1 MKIKRFK
8 DWSIAGKV
16 LSISLATVAIIAAV
30 NFLYLLPTLQERI
43 LAEREDTLKAVVDL
57 PVELIAEYDQRVQ
70 KGEFTL
76 DEGQKRAKE
85 RIKAMRY
92 ADNEYFWINDLNA
105 VMLMHPL
112 KPELNGKDQSG
123 MKDKNGK
130 ALFAEMAN
138 VARTKGAGIVEYFWP
153 KPGSTVAVQ
162 KLSYVKMYKPWGW
175 VVGTGLYMDDLHQV
189 MTEMRWKIAAL
200 TLAIAVAVLLLG
212 YLVASRISKNIN
224 RLIAVADELA
234 LGNVDVVIESD
245 SRDETGNL
253 AQAFGKMVDNIA
265 EAARAA
271 QKVAAGDL
279 SVQLQA
285 KSDKDVLATNL
296 NVTIAAIQTMA
307 ADANMLAKAAMDGRL
322 TERADVTRHQGEY
335 RRIIEGVNATIARLV
350 GLLDAMPA
358 PAMIVDRDFSVTYM
372 NELGAKVGG
381 KTQAQVIGTKCY
393 DHFKTS
399 DCGSTNCACGRA
411 MQTGAIASSE
421 TDAHPSAG
429 LDLDI
434 AYTGLPL
441 RDDTGRV
448 IGAFEVVTDQTAIKQ
463 AARLAKKISDY
474 QELETRK
481 LVHGL
486 DKLAKGDVDF
496 SITTAEA
503 DADTGEAKQIFDDL
517 ASAVNGCVDVIK
529 TLNADTAHLSQ
540 AALEGRLTT
549 RAEAH
554 KHQGAYRDI
563 VQGVND
569 TLSTMVGFMDNMP
582 APAMII
588 DNDFN
593 VLYMNQLGA
602 KVGGKSQAQV
612 IGSKCYDHFKTS
624 DCKTANCACA
634 QAITSG
640 LEATRETDAHPSVGL
655 DLDISY
661 TGVPIKD
668 KEGKVIGAFEV
679 VTDLTSVKTAARQA
693 KKIAD
698 YQDRETKKLVD
709 GLGRLALGD
718 VNITLSTEPA
728 DSDMSE
734 VKHTFDTLA
743 QAVNSSAQANRT
755 ISQVAQQIAAGDLTL
770 KLVERSPEDELMI
783 ALKAMLA
790 KLNEVVTDVKGA
802 ADNVASGSQELSSSS
817 EQMSQGASEQAA
829 AAEEVSSSMEEMTS
843 NIRQNADNALQTEKI
858 ASKSAKDAKEGG
870 EAVSHTV
877 SAMKEIAGKISI
889 IEEIA
894 RQTNLLALNAAIE
907 AARAG
912 EHGKGFAVVASEVRK
927 LAERSQKA
935 AAEISQLSSSSV
947 EIAERAGNM
956 LNQMV
961 PDIQRTAELV
971 MEISAACREQDTGAE
986 QINKAIQ
993 QLDQVIQQNAS
1004 AAEEMSS
1011 TAEEL
1016 SSQAEQLQGTI
1027 TFFKVEGAEHGAKA
1041 LPPLH
1046 GLKQEPQR
1054 QKSKPVTRKKTLT
1067 QSVAMAPLQTKRKAA
1082 ASGLAL
1088 EMEQDDSDF
1097 ERF

>member
-1 MKIKRFK
+1 MSIKRFK
-8 DWSIAGKV
+8 DWSIAAKV
-16 LSISLATVAIIAAV
+16 LSISLATVVIIAAV
-30 NFLYLLPTLQERI
+30 NFFYLLPTMQDRI

-57 PVELIAEYDQRVQ
+57 PVELVAEYDQRVQ

-76 DEGQKRAKE
+76 EEAKKRAME
-85 RIKAMRY
+85 RIRNMRY
-92 ADNEYFWINDLNA
+92 GDNEYFWINDVNA

-123 MKDKNGK
+123 TKDPTGK
-130 ALFAEMAN
+130 TLFAEMAN
-138 VARTKGAGIVEYFWP
+138 VAKNNGSGVVEYRWP
-153 KPGSTVAVQ
+153 KPGSTVPVA
-162 KLSYVKMYKPWGW
+162 KLSYVKLYKPWGW
-175 VVGTGLYMDDLHQV
+175 IIGTGLYMDDLHQV
-189 MTEMRWKIAAL
+189 IADMRWKMAGI

-224 RLIAVADELA
+224 KLIKVADQLA
-234 LGNVDVVIESD
+234 VGNVDLVIESD
-245 SRDETGNL
+245 SQDEAGNL
-253 AQAFGKMVDNIA
+253 AHAFSKMVDNIA

-271 QKVAAGDL
+271 EKVAAGDL
-279 SVQLQA
+279 SVQLQP
-285 KSDKDVLATNL
+285 KSEKDVLAVNL
-296 NVTIAAIQTMA
+296 NVTIAAVQAMV
-307 ADANMLAKAAMDGRL
+307 ADANMLAQAAMEGRL
-322 TERADVTRHQGEY
+322 TERADVTRHHGDY

-358 PAMIVDRDFSVTYM
+358 PAMIVDRDFSVMYM

-381 KTQAQVIGTKCY
+381 KTQAQVVGTKCY

-411 MQTGAIASSE
+411 MQTGTMASSE
-421 TDAHPSAG
+421 TDAHPAG
-429 LDLDI
+429 LNLDI

-441 RDDTGRV
+441 HDNSGRV
-448 IGAFEVVTDQTAIKQ
+448 IGAFEVVTDQTAVKQ
-463 AARLAKKISDY
+463 AARLANKISDY
-474 QELETRK
+474 QEQETRK

-486 DKLAKGDVDF
+486 DKLAKGQVDF

-503 DADTGEAKQIFDDL
+503 DADTADAKQIFDSL
-517 ASAVNGCVDVIK
+517 AAAVNGCVDVIK
-529 TLNADTAHLSQ
+529 TLNADTAQLSQ
-540 AALEGRLTT
+540 AALEGRLTA
-549 RAEAH
+549 RAEAQ

-569 TLSTMVGFMDNMP
+569 TLTTMVGFMDNMP
-582 APAMII
+582 APAMVI
-588 DNDFN
+588 DKDFN

-612 IGSKCYDHFKTS
+612 IGTKCYDHFKTG
-624 DCKTANCACA
+624 DCRTANCACA

-640 LEATRETDAHPSVGL
+640 LEATRETDAHPSAGL

-693 KKIAD
+693 KRIAD
-698 YQDRETKKLVD
+698 YQENETRKLVE

-718 VNITLSTEPA
+718 VNISLCTEPA
-728 DSDMSE
+728 DSDTAE

-743 QAVNSSAQANRT
+743 QAVNSSAQANRN

-770 KLVERSPEDELMI
+770 KLVERSPEDQLMI

-870 EAVSHTV
+870 EAVTHTV
-877 SAMKEIAGKISI
+877 AAMKEIAGKISI

-927 LAERSQKA
+927 LAERSQRA
-935 AAEISQLSSSSV
+935 AAEISDLSSSSV

-1016 SSQAEQLQGTI
+1016 SSQAEQLQGSI
-1027 TFFKVEGAEHGAKA
+1027 TFFKVEGAHAQ
-1041 LPPLH
+1041 PPLH
-1046 GLKQEPQR
+1046 GLKQEPVQH
-1054 QKSKPVTRKKTLT
+1054 KAKPAPRKKTLT
-1067 QSVAMAPLQTKRKAA
+1067 QAVPRVSVQSKRSVV

-1088 EMEQDDSDF
+1088 EMDQDDSDF
-1097 ERF
+1097 EKF

>member
-1 MKIKRFK
+1 MKIKGFK
-8 DWSIAGKV
+8 DWSIAAKV
-16 LSISLATVAIIAAV
+16 LSISLATVVIIAAV
-30 NFLYLLPTLQERI
+30 NFLYLLPTMQDRI

-57 PVELIAEYDQRVQ
+57 PIELIAEYDQRVQ
-70 KGEFTL
+70 KGEFTP
-76 DEGQKRAKE
+76 EEAKKRAME
-85 RIKAMRY
+85 RIKNMRY
-92 ADNEYFWINDLNA
+92 AGDEYFWINDVNA
-105 VMLMHPL
+105 VMLMHPI
-112 KPELNGKDQSG
+112 KPELNGKDQSAT
-123 MKDKNGK
+123 KDPTGK
-130 ALFAEMAN
+130 QLFVEMAN
-138 VARTKGAGIVEYFWP
+138 VARNKGGGVVEYRWP
-153 KPGSTVAVQ
+153 KPGSTVPVA
-162 KLSYVKMYKPWGW
+162 KLSYVKLYKPWGW

-189 MTEMRWKIAAL
+189 IAEMRWKMGAITLGIAA
-200 TLAIAVAVLLLG
+200 AVLLLG
-212 YLVASRISKNIN
+212 YLVASRISRNIN
-224 RLIAVADELA
+224 RLIKVADELA

-245 SRDETGNL
+245 SRDEAGNL
-253 AQAFGKMVDNIA
+253 SHAFARMVDNIA

-271 QKVAAGDL
+271 EKVAAGDL
-279 SVQLQA
+279 SVQLQP
-285 KSDKDVLATNL
+285 KSEKDVLATNL
-296 NVTIAAIQTMA
+296 NVTIAAVQAMA
-307 ADANMLAKAAMDGRL
+307 GDANMLAKAAMEGRL
-322 TERADVTRHQGEY
+322 TERADATRHQGEY
-335 RRIIEGVNATIARLV
+335 RRIIEGVNATMARLV

-358 PAMIVDRDFSVTYM
+358 PAMIVDRDFSVMYM

-381 KTQAQVIGTKCY
+381 KTQAQVVGTKCY

-411 MQTGAIASSE
+411 MQTGAMASSE

-434 AYTGLPL
+434 AYTGLPIH
-441 RDDTGRV
+441 DDSGRV
-448 IGAFEVVTDQTAIKQ
+448 IGAFEVVTDQTAVKQ

-486 DKLAKGDVDF
+486 DKLAKGDVEF
-496 SITTAEA
+496 SISTAEA
-503 DADTGEAKQIFDDL
+503 DADTGEAKQIFDAL
-517 ASAVNGCVDVIK
+517 AAAVNGCVEVIK
-529 TLNADTAHLSQ
+529 TLNTDTAELSQ

-549 RAEAH
+549 RADSH

-588 DNDFN
+588 DNDFT

-612 IGSKCYDHFKTS
+612 IGTKCYDHFKTS
-624 DCKTANCACA
+624 DCRTANCACA
-634 QAITSG
+634 KAITTG
-640 LEATRETDAHPSVGL
+640 LDATHETDAHPSAGL

-668 KEGKVIGAFEV
+668 REGKVIGAFEV

-698 YQDRETKKLVD
+698 YQERETQKLVE

-728 DSDMSE
+728 DSDTTA

-743 QAVNSSAQANRT
+743 QAVNSSAQANRN

-770 KLVERSPEDELMI
+770 KLVERSPEDQLMI

-829 AAEEVSSSMEEMTS
+829 AAEEVSSSMEEMSS

-927 LAERSQKA
+927 LAERSQRA

-947 EIAERAGNM
+947 EIAERAGSM

-1016 SSQAEQLQGTI
+1016 SSQAEQLQGSI
-1027 TFFKVEGAEHGAKA
+1027 AFFKVEGANA
-1041 LPPLH
+1041 PPTLH
-1046 GLKQEPQR
+1046 GLKQEPPQH
-1054 QKSKPVTRKKTLT
+1054 KSKPVTRKKALT
-1067 QSVAMAPLQTKRKAA
+1067 QSVPRVPVQTKRSVV

-1088 EMEQDDSDF
+1088 EMDQDDSAF
-1097 ERF
+1097 EKF

>member
-1 MKIKRFK
+1 MKIRRFK

-16 LSISLATVAIIAAV
+16 LSVSLAAVVIIAAV
-30 NFLYLLPTLQERI
+30 NFLYLLPSLERRV
-43 LAEREDTLKAVVDL
+43 LAEREATLRSVVDL

-70 KGEFTL
+70 KGEFSL
-76 DEGQKRAKE
+76 QEGQKRAKD
-85 RIKAMRY
+85 RIRQMRY

-105 VMLMHPL
+105 VMLMHPI
-112 KPELNGKDQSG
+112 KPELNGKDQSSV
-123 MKDKNGK
+123 KDPDGK
-130 ALFAEMAN
+130 TLFTEMAS
-138 VARTKGAGIVEYFWP
+138 VAKTKGAGVVEYLWP
-153 KPGSTVAVQ
+153 KPGSTMPVK
-162 KLSYVKMYKPWGW
+162 KLSYVKLYKPWGW
-175 VVGTGLYMDDLHQV
+175 VVGSGLYMDDLNQV
-189 MTEMRWKIAAL
+189 IGAMRWKMAAI
-200 TLAIAVAVLLLG
+200 TLLIAVAVLLLG
-212 YLVASRISKNIN
+212 YLVASRISKNIKK
-224 RLIAVADELA
+224 LIRVADDLA
-234 LGNVDVVIESD
+234 QGDVDLVIEAD

-253 AQAFGKMVDNIA
+253 AEAFRKMVENIA
-265 EAARAA
+265 VAAKAA
-271 QKVAAGDL
+271 ERVAAGDL
-279 SVQLQA
+279 SVQLQVRSEKDILA
-285 KSDKDVLATNL
+285 KNL
-296 NVTIAAIQTMA
+296 NVTIAAVQAMA
-307 ADANMLAKAAMDGRL
+307 ADANMLARAAMEGRL
-322 TERADVTRHQGEY
+322 TERADAGRHQGEY

-350 GLLDAMPA
+350 GLLDSMPA
-358 PAMIVDRDFSVTYM
+358 PAMIVDRDFSVMYM
-372 NELGAKVGG
+372 NEIGAKVGG
-381 KTQAQVIGTKCY
+381 KTQAQVVGTKCY

-411 MQTGAIASSE
+411 MQTAAVASSE

-434 AYTGLPL
+434 SYTGMPL
-441 RDDTGRV
+441 HDDTGRV
-448 IGAFEVVTDQTAIKQ
+448 IGAFEVVTDQTAVKQ
-463 AARLAKKISDY
+463 ASRLAKKISDY

-486 DKLAKGDVDF
+486 DKLAKGEVDF
-496 SITTAEA
+496 SISTAEG
-503 DADTGEAKQIFDDL
+503 DADTREARETFDSL
-517 ASAVNGCVDVIK
+517 AAAVNGCVDVIK
-529 TLNADTAHLSQ
+529 TLNADAAGLAQ
-540 AALEGRLTT
+540 AATEGKLTA
-549 RAEAH
+549 RADAH

-569 TLSTMVGFMDNMP
+569 TLATMVGFMDNMP
-582 APAMII
+582 TPAMII

-612 IGSKCYDHFKTS
+612 IGTKCYDHFKTG
-624 DCKTANCACA
+624 DCKSANCACS
-634 QAITSG
+634 QAISTG
-640 LEATRETDAHPSVGL
+640 LEATRETDAHPCAGL

-668 KEGKVIGAFEV
+668 KGGKVIGAFEV
-679 VTDLTSVKTAARQA
+679 VTDLTSVKAAARQA

-698 YQDRETKKLVD
+698 YQDRETRKLVE
-709 GLGRLALGD
+709 GLGKLALGD
-718 VNITLSTEPA
+718 VKISLVTEPA
-728 DSDMSE
+728 DSDTAE
-734 VKHTFDTLA
+734 VKHTFDTIA
-743 QAVNSSAQANRT
+743 QAVNSSAQANRN
-755 ISQVAQQIAAGDLTL
+755 ISEVAKQIAAGDLTL
-770 KLVERSPEDELMI
+770 KLTERSPEDELMI
-783 ALKAMLA
+783 ALKAMLQ
-790 KLNEVVTDVKGA
+790 KLNEVVTDVKA
-802 ADNVASGSQELSSSS
+802 ASDNVASGSQELSSSS

-829 AAEEVSSSMEEMTS
+829 SAEEVSSSMEEMTS

-858 ASKSAKDAKEGG
+858 AAKSAKDAREGG

-877 SAMKEIAGKISI
+877 SAMKEIAGKISV

-935 AAEISQLSSSSV
+935 AAQISELSSSSV
-947 EIAERAGNM
+947 EIAERAGQM

-961 PDIQRTAELV
+961 PDIQKTAELV

-1016 SSQAEQLQGTI
+1016 SSQAEQLQDSI
-1027 TFFKVEGAEHGAKA
+1027 SFFKVEDADRGAKRHPSA
-1041 LPPLH
+1041 QGPQPKVKQAVQCKKPLTRAVPLP
-1046 GLKQEPQR
+1046 QAAQ
-1054 QKSKPVTRKKTLT
+1054 
-1067 QSVAMAPLQTKRKAA
+1067 KRKAA
-1082 ASGLAL
+1082 GSGLEL
-1088 EMEQDDSDF
+1088 EMDQGDTEF